1 MSRNRCLRK
10 EEAGGE
16 VKRRRGKFSAPLMDS
31 VNSSGCDEFQDA
43 REVKI
48 WGRGRREG
56 PGSLSHLGFFSLPFS

>member
-48 WGRGRREG
+48 WGGEARGSR
-56 PGSLSHLGFFSLPFS
+56 